1 MGSLLIKMM
10 VKHLQLLKSES
21 NMDGNKEIS
30 HYPFLKDVVIKKK
43 FTPELQIYHHII
55 QKY

>member
-1 MGSLLIKMM
+1 MM